1 MNQYMQQPFYPQPD
15 PTRQRLAQLEAQMP
29 PQYMPQY
36 QQPMPRAA
44 TPYSPIMSVPVASE
58 QEAMAVPTDF
68 TGALRVMVDQAHGMI
83 YTKQLSPQTGAAV
96 FGRYALQPETPPAP
110 ERVPAAVQSESPV
123 TREEFQRLRKD
134 FDDLFE
140 MITKPDKGGTA

>member
-1 MNQYMQQPFYPQPD
+1 MNQFMQQPFYPQPD

-68 TGALRVMVDQAHGMI
+68 TGALQVMVDQAHGMI

-110 ERVPAAVQSESPV
+110 ERAPATIQGESPV

-134 FDDLFE
+134 LDDLFE